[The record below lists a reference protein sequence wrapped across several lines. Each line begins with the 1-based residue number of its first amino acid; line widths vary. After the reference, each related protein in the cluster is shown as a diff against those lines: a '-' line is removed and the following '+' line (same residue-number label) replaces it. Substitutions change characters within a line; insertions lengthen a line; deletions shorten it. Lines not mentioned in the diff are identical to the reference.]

1 MDIIPFEVGPHCFY
15 HQNKNIGVIKMIKNI
30 FLFGMV
36 LALSVTSIAAEFNSD
51 TARKFVKEKNYVALQ
66 NYLKTNN
73 ECKSAKDKQWYA
85 SFQYKVRVIHL
96 KEFKMDTLLSSV
108 KNDVK
113 NNNISDRIA
122 IDILYSSRYAGG
134 EFATNKNF
142 ARLTIKYFESEPNI
156 ALHPPV
162 IYSYQSLGNH
172 NTVISLLSK
181 RKAPGRVGAW
191 VVAGAKS
198 FTDENKLALLE
209 LIKNRPTEF
218 VFGPNDL
225 KSVIALSKRFSDV
238 KHDTLLKDLYL
249 KLNRLFYSKI
259 SVSDEWKAAIIELNL
274 QMKAYG
280 LN

>member
-1 MDIIPFEVGPHCFY
+1 
-15 HQNKNIGVIKMIKNI
+15 
-30 FLFGMV
+30 MV
-36 LALSVTSIAAEFNSD
+36 LALSATSIAAEFNISA
-51 TARKFVKEKNYVALQ
+51 ARKFSKEKNYVGLQ

-73 ECKSAKDKQWYA
+73 ECKSARDKHYYTY
-85 SFQYKVRVIHL
+85 FQYMVRVRHL
-96 KEFKMDTLLSSV
+96 KEFNIDTLLSSI

-113 NNNISDRIA
+113 NNNISPERA
-122 IDILYSSRYAGG
+122 IGLLYSSREAGG

-142 ARLTIKYFESEPNI
+142 ARLTIKFFESEPNM
-156 ALHPPV
+156 ALHPAV
-162 IYSYQSLGNH
+162 IYSYQSLGDH

-181 RKAPGRVGAW
+181 KKITGTVGAW
-191 VVAGAKS
+191 VVQKCAQS
-198 FTDENKLALLE
+198 FTTENKLALLE
-209 LIKNRPTEF
+209 IIKNKPTEF
-218 VFGPNDL
+218 VFVPNDL

-238 KHDTLLKDLYL
+238 KHDTLIKDLYL